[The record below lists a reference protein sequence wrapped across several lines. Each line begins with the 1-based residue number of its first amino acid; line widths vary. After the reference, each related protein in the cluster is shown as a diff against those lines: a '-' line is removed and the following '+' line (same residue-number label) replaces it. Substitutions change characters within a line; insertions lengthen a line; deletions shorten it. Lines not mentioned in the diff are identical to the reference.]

1 MYMRN
6 VLIFTLLAI
15 LCIAL
20 FIGDLFW
27 GSVDIPFPVI
37 VKLLFGKGGGEV
49 VYSGILYDLRL
60 PKAITALFTG
70 AALSVAGLLMQ
81 TLFRNPLAGPYVLGI
96 SSGASL
102 GVAAYVM
109 FSGAFGLSFF
119 LYAGWGYAVSS
130 IAGASIILLLVL
142 LTSFRVTDSVSLLIV
157 GMMFGSITSAFIGV
171 LQSMSDPDSV
181 KLFISWTLGSLSTV
195 SWAQL
200 GVMIP
205 LVSAGLFTAF
215 FLQKKLDALLLGEN
229 YAKGIGVS
237 IFRSRLLIII
247 ATSLLA
253 GATTAF
259 TGPIGFI
266 GIAVPHI
273 ARGIFKSS
281 KHALV
286 LPASILFGAG
296 LLLLCDIIS
305 QLPNSGYVLPINA
318 ICAIFGAPIIIWII
332 MGRRKRLVM

>member
-1 MYMRN
+1 MRN
-6 VLIFTLLAI
+6 TLLFLFLAI

-20 FIGDLFW
+20 FVGDLFW
-27 GSVDIPFPVI
+27 GSVDIPLPVI
-37 VKLLFGKGGGEV
+37 GKLLLGKGSEEA
-49 VYSGILYDLRL
+49 VYSGILFDLRI

-70 AALSVAGLLMQ
+70 MALSVAGLLMQ

-96 SSGASL
+96 SSGAGL

-109 FSGAFGLSFF
+109 LSGALGVSLF
-119 LYAGWGYAVSS
+119 LPSGWGYALSS
-130 IAGASIILLLVL
+130 IVGASIILLLVL

-171 LQSMSDPDSV
+171 LQSISDPDSV
-181 KLFISWTLGSLSTV
+181 KLFINWTLGSLSTV
-195 SWAQL
+195 SWVQL
-200 GVMIP
+200 QVMIP
-205 LVSAGLFTAF
+205 LILVGLLMAF
-215 FLQKKLDALLLGEN
+215 LLQKNLDALLLGEN
-229 YAKGIGVS
+229 YAKGVGVS
-237 IFRSRLLIII
+237 IFRTRLWIIV

-253 GATTAF
+253 GAATAF

-281 KHALV
+281 KHSVV
-286 LPASILFGAG
+286 LPASLLCGAG

-332 MGRRKRLVM
+332 MGNRNAIKQ

>member
-1 MYMRN
+1 MRN
-6 VLIFTLLAI
+6 IWLFTLLVT
-15 LCIAL
+15 LCVIF
-20 FIGDLFW
+20 FIGDLLL

-37 VKLLFGKGGGEV
+37 VKILLGKGGDEV
-49 VYSGILYDLRL
+49 IYSGILYDLRL

-70 AALSVAGLLMQ
+70 AAVSTAGLLMQ

-102 GVAAYVM
+102 GVALYVM
-109 FSGAFGLSFF
+109 LSGAFGFSLFLSV
-119 LYAGWGYAVSS
+119 GWGYAISS
-130 IAGASIILLLVL
+130 IGGAFVILLLVL

-181 KLFISWTLGSLSTV
+181 KLFINWTLGSLSTV
-195 SWAQL
+195 SWVQL
-200 GVMIP
+200 RVMLP
-205 LVSAGLFTAF
+205 LVLAGLLMAF
-215 FLQKKLDALLLGEN
+215 VLQKKLDALLLGEN
-229 YAKGIGVS
+229 YAKGVGVS
-237 IFRSRLLIII
+237 IFGVRLLIII
-247 ATSLLA
+247 ATGLLA
-253 GATTAF
+253 GATAAF

-273 ARGIFKSS
+273 ARGVFKSS
-281 KHALV
+281 KHSV
-286 LPASILFGAG
+286 ILPASILCGAG

-305 QLPNSGYVLPINA
+305 QLPSSGYVLPINA

-332 MGRRKRLVM
+332 MRRGRSLEM

>member
-1 MYMRN
+1 MRN
-6 VLIFTLLAI
+6 ILLFVFLCA
-15 LCIAL
+15 LCIA
-20 FIGDLFW
+20 FFVGDLFW
-27 GSVDIPFPVI
+27 GSVDIPIPVI
-37 VKLLFGKGGGEV
+37 GKLLLGKAPEETI
-49 VYSGILYDLRL
+49 YSGILFDLRI
-60 PKAITALFTG
+60 PKAITALLTG
-70 AALSVAGLLMQ
+70 MALSVAGLLMQ

-109 FSGAFGLSFF
+109 LTGALSISFF
-119 LYAGWGYAVSS
+119 LPSGWGYAISS

-142 LTSFRVTDSVSLLIV
+142 LTSFRITDSVSLLIV

-171 LQSMSDPDSV
+171 LQSISDPDAV
-181 KLFISWTLGSLSTV
+181 KLFINWTLGSLSTV
-195 SWAQL
+195 SWIQL
-200 GVMIP
+200 QVMIP
-205 LVSAGLFTAF
+205 LILAGLLMAF
-215 FLQKKLDALLLGEN
+215 LLQKNLDALLLGEN
-229 YAKGIGVS
+229 YAKGVGIS
-237 IFRSRLLIII
+237 IFRTRLWIIV

-253 GATTAF
+253 GASTAF

-281 KHALV
+281 KHSII
-286 LPASILFGAG
+286 LPASILCGAG

-332 MGRRKRLVM
+332 MGKRIKQ